1 MEQNK
6 EFIGNAKMEQLTEE
20 EMEAVAGGSG
30 YKLKFDVPSELKKIL
45 AEEAKKSVIW
55 ETKN

>member
-1 MEQNK
+1 MEKNK
-6 EFIGNAKMEQLTEE
+6 EFIDNAKMEQLTEE
-20 EMEAVAGGSG
+20 EMKEVAGGSP

-55 ETKN
+55 ETET